1 MHIFF
6 DYVIFGSQ
14 SHHIKIEFPALA
26 TSCEKKKAIS
36 VCLFSLPTLHGSD
49 PATVRGLGNRAAPV
63 FLWDCLI
70 FLQTLTCAIRI
81 I

>member
-1 MHIFF
+1 MHILF

-26 TSCEKKKAIS
+26 KKKAIS

-49 PATVRGLGNRAAPV
+49 PATVRGLGNTTAPV
-63 FLWDCLI
+63 FFFSGI
-70 FLQTLTCAIRI
+70 VSYFYKH
-81 I
+81 